1 MNAVDWRNAGEMTS
15 CRWIRRQII
24 TAPSQKYVGFV
35 MLGSWVTWWRNTTR
49 KPDITRLKQHQVNF
63 LQLWNK
69 QFFHIDYFFLHYQ
82 QGINNLI
89 DRGFSLSDAKK
100 FTRIL
105 ENITPKDILPY
116 SWNYYTYSGSLTAPP
131 CYESVQWIVMR
142 CPIKISRKVNEII
155 KWQEI

>member
-1 MNAVDWRNAGEMTS
+1 MQVNQAPNNYCS
-15 CRWIRRQII
+15 LPKICRVRYARELSHLMEKYYEKTRHYTTK
-24 TAPSQKYVGFV
+24 TAPGKLSPAV
-35 MLGSWVTWWRNTTR
+35 
-49 KPDITRLKQHQVNF
+49 KQTILPYKLF
-63 LQLWNK
+63 C
-69 QFFHIDYFFLHYQ
+69 LHYQ

-142 CPIKISRKVNEII
+142 CPIKISRKVIEII